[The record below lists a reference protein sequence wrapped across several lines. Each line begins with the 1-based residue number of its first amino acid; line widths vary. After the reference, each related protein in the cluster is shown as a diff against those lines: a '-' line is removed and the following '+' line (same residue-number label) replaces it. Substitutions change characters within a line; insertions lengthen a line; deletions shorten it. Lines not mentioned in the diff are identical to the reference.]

1 MYWENGYYPPE
12 ARKRQKRRE
21 LMHEIFIGTAEFVL
35 IASVMIGVAVLM
47 KITGI
52 V

>member
-1 MYWENGYYPPE
+1 MYWDNGYIPPE

-21 LMHEIFIGTAEFVL
+21 LIHDILTGVVEFVI
-35 IASVMIGVAVLM
+35 IASVMIGVIALLHY
-47 KITGI
+47 TGI